1 MSAVIAIFFPALV
14 LVVIRNY
21 FWGNREELNLKKI
34 IFSYLTAIVVLNLFM
49 KGILYYVFE
58 NQGNLLEE
66 LNQYRGFFLKYMGM
80 SLLLAIALPIF
91 EKQINA
97 GKIPEFKY
105 WRMVL
110 LIYAVILFGLS
121 FIRAFE
127 NNFWGDEGYTIRLA
141 QMSIPQMLAAT
152 AGDVHPPLYYLI
164 VQVFCR
170 IFGFHHMVYHVVSL
184 VPYGLILILC
194 LTVIWKWFGKE
205 TTAIM
210 ITFSSFLTSAIGN
223 TLDVRMYSWAEL
235 FVLLSFLCLYRIFRD
250 DDVKSYAAFG
260 IASLAAAYTHYYSLI
275 SVAFFYVVLILMA
288 VFKER
293 KRIKRVAATCVL
305 TVLGYMPW
313 LFVLLRTFQRTADDY
328 WMIDIPTWK
337 ESLYYLFCSKY
348 EVTLTVVFF
357 VLLVFYLLR
366 ESGIIKFS
374 SGKSVTRSETAMTEV
389 IWILAGIFS
398 IMGTI
403 GVGIGVSAAFR
414 PMFLVKYLFP
424 VSSAAWLILGICVS
438 KLRLKQPV
446 ALCLITLVLL
456 SGIPEYYSTYTSEK
470 KADEILTETLNTLSA
485 QMQDGDEIL
494 TDADHIDWTISEV
507 YYPETKHQM
516 LDASTYER
524 LNRDVTYWAV
534 LENGMNE
541 EIETALA
548 DVGFSGR
555 LVVDEGKFG
564 TRTVWI
570 YKVYADKSTVT
581 LN

>member
-21 FWGNREELNLKKI
+21 FLGNKEKVNLKKMV
-34 IFSYLTAIVVLNLFM
+34 FGYPAAVVVLNLFM
-49 KGILYYVFE
+49 WGILYYVFE

-66 LNQYRGFFLKYMGM
+66 LNSYRGFAFKYLGM
-80 SLLLAIALPIF
+80 SLILAVVIPFF
-91 EKQINA
+91 EKYINTR
-97 GKIPEFKY
+97 KIYEFKY
-105 WRMVL
+105 WRIVIL
-110 LIYAVILFGLS
+110 VYAVVVFGLS
-121 FIRAFE
+121 FIRIFE
-127 NNFWGDEGYTIRLA
+127 NNFWGDEGYTIKLA
-141 QMSIPQMLAAT
+141 KMSISEMLAAT

-170 IFGFHHMVYHVVSL
+170 IFGFHHIVYHVVSL
-184 VPYGLILILC
+184 IPYVLILILC

-205 TTAIM
+205 AAAIM

-235 FVLLSFLCLYRIFRD
+235 FVLLSFLCLYSILHD
-250 DDVKSYAAFG
+250 DHVKSYAAFG

-275 SVAFFYVVLILMA
+275 SVAFFYVVLILVA

-293 KRIKRVAATCVL
+293 RKIKRVALTCVL
-305 TVLGYMPW
+305 TVIGYMPW
-313 LFVLLRTFQRTADDY
+313 LFVLLRTFQRTAGDY
-328 WMIDIPTWK
+328 WMTDIPTWK
-337 ESLYYLFCSKY
+337 ESLYYLFCSKH
-348 EVTLTVVFF
+348 EATLTIVFF
-357 VLLVFYLLR
+357 MLLVFYLLR

-374 SGKSVTRSETAMTEV
+374 DKSAVRSEVAVAEI
-389 IWILAGIFS
+389 IWVLAGIFS
-398 IMGTI
+398 ILGTI
-403 GVGIGVSAAFR
+403 GVGIGVSTVVR

-438 KLRLKQPV
+438 KLKLKHPA
-446 ALCLITLVLL
+446 ALCLIALVLL

-470 KADEILTETLNTLSA
+470 KADEILEETLNTLSA

-494 TDADHIDWTISEV
+494 TDEDHIDWTISEI

-516 LDASTYER
+516 LSEATYGR
-524 LNRDVTYWAV
+524 LNKNVTYWAV
-534 LENGMNE
+534 LEYGMDD
-541 EIETALA
+541 EIETAFA
-548 DVGFSGR
+548 NAGFSIR

-564 TRTVWI
+564 TRTVQI
-570 YKVYADKSTVT
+570 YKVYADKRTDI